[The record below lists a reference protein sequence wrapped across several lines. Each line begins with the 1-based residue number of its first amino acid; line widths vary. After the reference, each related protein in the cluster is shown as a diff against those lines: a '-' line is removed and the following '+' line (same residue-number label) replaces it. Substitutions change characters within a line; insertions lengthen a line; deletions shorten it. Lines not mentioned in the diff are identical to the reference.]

1 MLNGI
6 VIKDFSYVQA
16 FKIFSLQLTDKE
28 YPIEILFNKK
38 MIKKSKSKNR
48 CDKIIE
54 LKNEKLLILKFKRYN
69 KIKGKR
75 RRKKSLKNR

>member
-28 YPIEILFNKK
+28 YQLEILFN
-38 MIKKSKSKNR
+38 
-48 CDKIIE
+48 
-54 LKNEKLLILKFKRYN
+54 
-69 KIKGKR
+69 
-75 RRKKSLKNR
+75 